1 MTDVVAVL
9 MERGVGDE
17 EREIE
22 RVEEE
27 GTGSSVVG
35 VAIIDVVRTGSGVL
49 IIEEEVEFLK
59 YRGEDLKGRH

>member
-27 GTGSSVVG
+27 GTGTRVVG

-49 IIEEEVEFLK
+49 IIEEEVEFLE
-59 YRGEDLKGRH
+59 YRG

>member
-49 IIEEEVEFLK
+49 IIEEEVEFLE
-59 YRGEDLKGRH
+59 YRG